1 MSCFLVLLSDKKAN
15 GLTPE
20 LLLAHVHHLQQLSAT
35 GQLRFCG
42 PYADN
47 QGAMLLL
54 QCTDR
59 QQAEQLL
66 LADPFVRTGYYK
78 QYQLQEVLEANPAN
92 HWLLQEGQTIN
103 NLTANKAAINAAE

>member
-1 MSCFLVLLSDKKAN
+1 MRCFLVLLSDKKAN

-20 LLLAHVHHLQQLSAT
+20 LLLAHVHHLQQLAAA

-54 QCTDR
+54 LCTDR

-66 LADPFVRTGYYK
+66 QADPFIHVGYYK
-78 QYQLQEVLEANPAN
+78 QYQLQEVLEANAAN
-92 HWLLQEGQTIN
+92 HWLLQDTQTN
-103 NLTANKAAINAAE
+103 SNLTAGI